1 MQSFQRATFLTI
13 RIPLHTVAAFIVCLG
28 VVSSRPA
35 HAQSNVTLYGLISV
49 GISYSS
55 NAGGK
60 SLTQMTSGPQQPSR
74 WGLRGIEDLGGGVA
88 AIFVLENGFSITS
101 GSASQGG
108 RLFGR
113 QAWVGLTAPQYG
125 TITLG
130 RQYDE
135 MTQQLNWTSSAVQF
149 ATYGA
154 HVGDNDNIFNV
165 LRLQNSVRYVSPTLH
180 GLSLAAQYAFS
191 NQAGAFNNNSAF
203 SSGLSYQRGPFRFS
217 AAMSQYNHPDSTNT
231 GGAIGDSYGYTSP
244 FATSPGGAGVEKQ
257 RILGVGAGYDFGFVQ
272 TTLSYTNVL
281 FNYLDTTGL
290 RLNNVELSVTHRITP
305 MLLVGAAYIYTFGK
319 SSEALK
325 PHYNQV
331 NLGVDYFLSKR
342 TDLYLVGLYQRA
354 GGSAQYAQIVTTA
367 ASSTKSE
374 AQVIAGIRTK
384 F

>member
-1 MQSFQRATFLTI
+1 MASILAVIFS
-13 RIPLHTVAAFIVCLG
+13 VAC
-28 VVSSRPA
+28 SPA
-35 HAQSNVTLYGLISV
+35 YAQSSVTLYGIISV

-74 WGLRGIEDLGGGVA
+74 WGLRGKEDLGGGLA

-113 QAWVGLTAPQYG
+113 QAWVGLTSPAYG

-165 LRLQNSVRYVSPTLH
+165 LRLQNSVRYASPNVS
-180 GLSLAAQYAFS
+180 GLSFASQYAFS
-191 NQAGAFNNNSAF
+191 NEAGAFSDNSAF
-203 SSGLSYQRGPFRFS
+203 SGGMSYQHGPFRFS
-217 AAMSQYNHPDSTNT
+217 AAMSQYNRPASTNT
-231 GGAIGDSYGYTSP
+231 SGAIGDSYGYTSP
-244 FATSPGGAGVEKQ
+244 FATSANGAEVEKQ
-257 RILGVGAGYDFGFVQ
+257 RILGVGAGYDFGFAQ
-272 TTLSYTNVL
+272 ATLSYTNAL
-281 FNYLDTTGL
+281 FNYLDSTGL
-290 RLNNVELSVTHRITP
+290 RLNNVELSVTRWVTP
-305 MLLVGAAYIYTFGK
+305 TVLVGAAYIYTFGE
-319 SSEALK
+319 SSEAQK

-331 NLGVDYFLSKR
+331 NLGIDYFLTKR
-342 TDLYLVGLYQRA
+342 TDLYLVGLFQRA
-354 GGSAQYAQIVTTA
+354 GGSAQYAQIATTA

-374 AQVIAGIRTK
+374 SQVIAGIRTK

>member
-1 MQSFQRATFLTI
+1 MT
-13 RIPLHTVAAFIVCLG
+13 
-28 VVSSRPA
+28 SRTA
-35 HAQSNVTLYGLISV
+35 NAQNSVTLYGIISV

-74 WGLRGIEDLGGGVA
+74 WGLRGKEDLGGGLA

-113 QAWVGLTAPQYG
+113 QAWVGLATPQYG

-154 HVGDNDNIFNV
+154 HVGDSDNIFNV
-165 LRLQNSVRYVSPTLH
+165 LRLQNSVRYVSPTMR
-180 GLSLAAQYAFS
+180 GLSFAAQYAFS
-191 NQAGAFNNNSAF
+191 NEAGAFSDNSAF
-203 SSGLSYQRGPFRFS
+203 SGGMSYQNGPFRFS
-217 AAMSQYNHPDSTNT
+217 AAMSQYNDPASTNT
-231 GGAIGDSYGYTSP
+231 SGAIGDSYGFTSP
-244 FATSPGGAGVEKQ
+244 FVTSADGAKVEKQ
-257 RILGVGAGYDFGFVQ
+257 RIFGVGAGYDFGFLQ

-281 FNYLDTTGL
+281 FDYLDTTGL
-290 RLNNVELSVTHRITP
+290 RVNNVEVSVTHKITP
-305 MLLVGAAYIYTFGK
+305 TLLAGAAYIYTFGK
-319 SSEALK
+319 SSEAIK
-325 PHYNQV
+325 PHYNQG
-331 NLGVDYFLSKR
+331 NLGIDYFLSKR

-354 GGSAQYAQIVTTA
+354 GGSARYAQIVTTA

-374 AQVIAGIRTK
+374 TQLVAGIRTK